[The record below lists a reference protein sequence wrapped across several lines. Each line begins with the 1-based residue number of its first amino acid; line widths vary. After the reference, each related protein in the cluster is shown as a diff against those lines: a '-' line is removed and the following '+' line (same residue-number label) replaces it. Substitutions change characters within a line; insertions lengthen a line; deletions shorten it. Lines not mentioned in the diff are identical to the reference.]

1 MIFDKT
7 GVGTSTGINY
17 DSKIRNDGIEE
28 IINNDNILIEGFL
41 PEESDLLNEGVICIR
56 NTDNNNSNY
65 ENFQVNLTSSPKFNI
80 RNSKAIDELM
90 LNGIDINS
98 DTLDFTFHENNEVDI
113 GSKTDRNTETILKNN
128 KLTEF
133 ATLCNIKESYN
144 HIGNYNLTNCIP
156 IRNLVLS
163 ESNVNIQN
171 NYCEIKIINDKQNN
185 VSKTVYKFLK
195 YIERI
200 QNLIYVNF
208 IKTKYVRSGIVGLN
222 IFGFKCEGKAKRI
235 KKKKI
240 DNNVIKNHF
249 QLSIKNKIN
258 IFRLG
263 DSRKNNGTEFVI
275 DLGSFFQ
282 IPSEVNSLQN
292 ENTSV
297 DSTKN
302 NGIDKFVLFS
312 DKEIKTMIMNNFG
325 GNKGNLSNKIIEL
338 NDNDSIV
345 KKAEFDKKDEF
356 FVTEKNQENV
366 VELENKNNYF
376 ENTNSELF
384 FGGENDSND
393 TVTKTEGCEKNITY
407 DEHGKY
413 LYSTSKGSDK
423 INMDNANNFDDK
435 IIDGIIMEG
444 FDYFCV
450 ENENKTKYTT
460 SESNYTNKESNLGE
474 YSYERNN
481 IDGLSVFNSMYC
493 ELTTE
498 GNNEKLDEFNYK
510 EGTDILLNNES
521 YSVEKSQK
529 KFPVIESEG
538 GDGENINSSEIK
550 DAYSAIIEE
559 EYVVNDLLKGESTN
573 LKFNIEGVKQ
583 RIENCYINDRENML
597 LLENSTEGSSHEQTN
612 DASRELETR
621 NEVNT
626 EFKKKDDKINSVI
639 DNNSEKSTISEIPNL
654 KETEYE
660 LNLELNSKKKKF
672 GVFDKLICLTRN
684 RNIVRMH
691 SSNFTK
697 ETIKAIDIIK
707 SSRKT
712 NNKYGL
718 IK

>member
-1 MIFDKT
+1 MIFEKA
-7 GVGTSTGINY
+7 GVGTSTEVNY
-17 DSKIRNDGIEE
+17 DSKSRNDGIKE

-41 PEESDLLNEGVICIR
+41 PEESDLLNEVICIR
-56 NTDNNNSNY
+56 NTDNDNSNY
-65 ENFQVNLTSSPKFNI
+65 ENFQVDLTRSPEFNTS
-80 RNSKAIDELM
+80 NSKAIDELM
-90 LNGIDINS
+90 LNRININS
-98 DTLDFTFHENNEVDI
+98 DTLYFTFHENNEVDI
-113 GSKTDRNTETILKNN
+113 GSKTDRNTEAILKNN

-133 ATLCNIKESYN
+133 STLCNIKESNN
-144 HIGNYNLTNCIP
+144 HIGNYNLTNRIP
-156 IRNLVLS
+156 IINLVLS
-163 ESNVNIQN
+163 ESNVNVQN
-171 NYCEIKIINDKQNN
+171 NYCEIKTINDKQNN
-185 VSKTVYKFLK
+185 VSKTVYEFLK

-200 QNLIYVNF
+200 QNLICVNF
-208 IKTKYVRSGIVGLN
+208 RKTKYLRSGIVGLN
-222 IFGFKCEGKAKRI
+222 IFGFKCESKTKRM
-235 KKKKI
+235 KKKKM

-249 QLSIKNKIN
+249 QLSIKNKMN
-258 IFRLG
+258 IFRLR
-263 DSRKNNGTEFVI
+263 DSRKSDGTEFVI
-275 DLGSFFQ
+275 DLGSSFFQ

-302 NGIDKFVLFS
+302 DGIETFVLFS
-312 DKEIKTMIMNNFG
+312 DKEIKTMIMNDFG

-366 VELENKNNYF
+366 VELEKKNSHF

-384 FGGENDSND
+384 FGGDNDSND
-393 TVTKTEGCEKNITY
+393 TDTKTEGCENNTTY
-407 DEHGKY
+407 DEHEKY
-413 LYSTSKGSDK
+413 LYSTSKDSDK
-423 INMDNANNFDDK
+423 INMDNANNFDDN

-460 SESNYTNKESNLGE
+460 SESNYSNKESDLGK
-474 YSYERNN
+474 YRYERND
-481 IDGLSVFNSMYC
+481 IDRLSVFNNMYC
-493 ELTTE
+493 ERITE
-498 GNNEKLDEFNYK
+498 GNNGKLDEFNYN
-510 EGTDILLNNES
+510 EGIDILLDNES
-521 YSVEKSQK
+521 YSVDKSRN

-538 GDGENINSSEIK
+538 DDGENINSSEIK

-559 EYVVNDLLKGESTN
+559 EYVVNDLLKSESTN
-573 LKFNIEGVKQ
+573 LQFNIEGAKQ
-583 RIENCYINDRENML
+583 QIENCYINDRENML
-597 LLENSTEGSSHEQTN
+597 LLENFIEGSSHEQTN

-621 NEVNT
+621 NEINT
-626 EFKKKDDKINSVI
+626 EFKKKGNKINSVI
-639 DNNSEKSTISEIPNL
+639 DSHSEKSTISEIPNL

-712 NNKYGL
+712 NNKSGL